1 MSHMWRA
8 LLRSAVAVTL
18 CMTILRSASAQC
30 VDRNRLSADQKLETL
45 ERSLN
50 RTDRTA
56 VACAVVYM
64 DELSRRGDA
73 RVIPVLIRNL
83 DLHLTF
89 SEMSSLR
96 PHACICTGDNILRW
110 MISPGSRKTLWAR
123 CWTQLLKR
131 SQDECSV
138 EMPCEHFWHSKP
150 TIHRPVLQL

>member
-1 MSHMWRA
+1 MSHKWRA

-18 CMTILRSASAQC
+18 CMTILRNASAQC
-30 VDRNRLSADQKLETL
+30 VDRDRLSADQKLETL

-50 RTDRTA
+50 RNDRTA

-89 SEMSSLR
+89 SEMSSLW
-96 PHACICTGDNILRW
+96 PHGVHLYGGQYPAMDD
-110 MISPGSRKTLWAR
+110 IS
-123 CWTQLLKR
+123 
-131 SQDECSV
+131 
-138 EMPCEHFWHSKP
+138 
-150 TIHRPVLQL
+150 